1 MDLAVQV
8 AIIAGLEALKMS
20 GIVSG
25 IGNYIR
31 IICNM
36 MRIIGICI
44 IVRIYI
50 LYIIC
55 IYIKHTLICIHH
67 IHIYTY
73 TGVGAE
79 PWLLPEHFRDT
90 TGVVFATSFPALDT
104 AIAEVSKFYETKAL
118 YNQHIPI
125 IIDILRSKLTS
136 KSPNGI
142 LSKDVEDAIDALVH
156 TLQSPLEVGIGYNEP
171 NTVKPYE
178 FDRKFLF
185 RVLVLGNA
193 QLAQI
198 IKARGP
204 NMQTNAACAGMY
216 IIIYYTILY
225 SV

>member
-1 MDLAVQV
+1 M
-8 AIIAGLEALKMS
+8 
-20 GIVSG
+20 
-25 IGNYIR
+25 Y
-31 IICNM
+31 
-36 MRIIGICI
+36 
-44 IVRIYI
+44 
-50 LYIIC
+50 
-55 IYIKHTLICIHH
+55 
-67 IHIYTY
+67 Y

-142 LSKDVEDAIDALVH
+142 LSKDVEDAIDALVS
-156 TLQSPLEVGIGYNEP
+156 TLQSSSPDVGYNEP

-216 IIIYYTILY
+216 IIPFLLYYRLFLYAVYAHLLLAQPCNILY
-225 SV
+225 IYSCLLTKPTTLLLMHLYIHRCHSGDRPSL